1 MELICQNISDWPPLA
16 WLAILSDRNPTV
28 RILHG
33 NRVESAVDRII
44 EGVWDGHFADGN
56 FDQTDIVI
64 GSGCRVR
71 DGKLVFV
78 SAGNTVDRL
87 HHGQKDGE
95 WLVSNSLA
103 CLVSAMEAQVAPGYG
118 HYFEDFGSII
128 NGLDACHCKLAT
140 TRGDITLTYFD
151 NLCWDGQSLERA
163 PKPSIK
169 RDFSQFERYHEFL
182 ARSLAAFSAN
192 MSDPAR
198 RHSLRFLS
206 TLSSGYDST
215 AVTVLGAAAG
225 CRDAITYAK
234 ARGGDADDG
243 FQAAQA
249 LGINLEEFSRD
260 AWLERPESEIPFIS
274 ADAKGED
281 RYFCAA
287 EKLLE
292 GRVLLTGFHGDK
304 LWAKDTHDLSGNV
317 VRGDRSGLSLAEYR
331 LHTGFI
337 HCPLTFW
344 GVKQIRD
351 LHELSNSA
359 EMQPWDVPGGYSRP
373 ICRRIAEEA
382 GIPRQA
388 FGMSKRAASQQ
399 AFASW
404 EFLTDASMHDYLRW
418 MKHNRWSLIK
428 EGGLPLLI
436 SPMLDR
442 LLYLF
447 IRGSSALGAGLYG
460 LMIKFPGMWR
470 ISDFHI
476 LLRLAN
482 WQNRATPMYL
492 RRYVFAWAL
501 ERSAQRYSDATR
513 VNSQGSNVDA

>member
-1 MELICQNISDWPPLA
+1 MELTCQEISDWPPLA
-16 WLAILSDRNPTV
+16 WLAIFNDGTTAV

-33 NRVESAVDRII
+33 SRVESAVDRVI
-44 EGVWDGHFADGN
+44 EGVWDGNFADGD
-56 FDQTDIVI
+56 FDQTDIVA

-71 DGKLVFV
+71 NGKLIFV

-87 HHGQKDGE
+87 HHGQKEGA

-103 CLVSAMEAQVAPGYG
+103 CLVGAMEAQVAPGYG
-118 HYFEDFGSII
+118 DYFIDFGSII
-128 NGLDACHCKLAT
+128 NGLDVCHCKLAT

-151 NLCWDGQSLERA
+151 NLCWDGRSLERV

-169 RDFSQFERYHEFL
+169 RDFSLFEHYHDFL
-182 ARSLAAFSAN
+182 AQSLVAVAAN

-198 RHSLRFLS
+198 RHPWRFLS

-215 AVTVLGAAAG
+215 AVTVLGVAAG
-225 CRDAITYAK
+225 CREAFTFAK
-234 ARGGDADDG
+234 ARGGEADDG

-249 LGINLEEFSRD
+249 LGIDLKVFSRD
-260 AWLERPESEIPFIS
+260 VWLDRPESEIPFIC

-292 GRVLLTGFHGDK
+292 GSVLLTGFHGDK
-304 LWAKDTHDLSGNV
+304 LWAKDTSNLSENI

-331 LHTGFI
+331 LHAGFI

-351 LHELSNSA
+351 LHELGNSA
-359 EMQPWDVPGGYSRP
+359 EMQAWDVPGGYSRP

-399 AFASW
+399 AFASRA
-404 EFLTDASMHDYLRW
+404 FLTDASMHDYLRW
-418 MKHNRWSLIK
+418 MKDNRWSLIR

-436 SPMLDR
+436 SPVLDR

-447 IRGSSALGAGLYG
+447 IRGSSALGARLYS
-460 LMIKFPGMWR
+460 LMLKFPGMWR
-470 ISDFHI
+470 ISDFSM

-482 WQNRATPMYL
+482 WQTRATPMYL

-501 ERSAQRYSDATR
+501 ERSAQRYSDTNPAAT
-513 VNSQGSNVDA
+513 SK